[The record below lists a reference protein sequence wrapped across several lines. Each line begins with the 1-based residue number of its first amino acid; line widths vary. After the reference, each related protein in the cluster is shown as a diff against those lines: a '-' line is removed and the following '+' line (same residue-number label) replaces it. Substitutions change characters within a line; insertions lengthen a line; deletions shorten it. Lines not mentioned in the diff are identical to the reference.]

1 MIRRFLVAAILFA
14 SAATAIAQPMAMPP
28 GKWWQRPEIVQ
39 ELQLTADQQQRLDAV
54 FRAAANDLIDTK
66 ASIEKLQLAIRGEL
80 DRSPIRR
87 AELQRIV
94 GQLNASRG
102 RLFEL
107 ELMML
112 VDMRGVLQDEQ
123 WVKIRTHLD
132 RMHEQ
137 RGGGDRR
144 GGPPPRRRKP

>member
-1 MIRRFLVAAILFA
+1 MTRRFLFTALLLA
-14 SAATAIAQPMAMPP
+14 SAAIAQAQPMAMPP

-39 ELQLTADQQQRLDAV
+39 ELQLTSDQQQRLDAV

-80 DRSPIRR
+80 DRPQIRR

-94 GQLNASRG
+94 GQLNAARG

-132 RMHEQ
+132 RMHDQ
-137 RGGGDRR
+137 RGNDRR
-144 GGPPPRRRKP
+144 PGPPRRRP